1 MNNVL
6 MNKKLMH
13 KALMALLVS
22 SSLLSAP
29 AMAER
34 YGNGADVVVPLPPQI
49 WENSG
54 NGNNNS
60 APTCHNCCIYNN
72 QSYSEGAVVTADSVV
87 LQCSRDPN
95 VVGTNDLKWEVLK
108 K

>member
-1 MNNVL
+1 MKNVL
-6 MNKKLMH
+6 MNNL
-13 KALMALLVS
+13 LMALLAGS
-22 SSLLSAP
+22 ALLAAP
-29 AMAER
+29 AMANR
-34 YGNGADVVVPLPPQI
+34 SNIGNGTDVVVPLPPQI

-54 NGNNNS
+54 NNNNS

-72 QSYSEGAVVTADSVV
+72 QSYSEGAVVTADSAV

-95 VVGTNDLKWEVLK
+95 VVGTNGLKWEVLK